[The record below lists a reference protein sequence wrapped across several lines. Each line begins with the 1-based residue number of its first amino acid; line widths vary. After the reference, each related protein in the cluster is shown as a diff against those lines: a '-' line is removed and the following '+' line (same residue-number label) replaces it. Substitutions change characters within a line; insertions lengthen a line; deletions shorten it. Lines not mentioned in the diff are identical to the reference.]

1 MKFFR
6 KFADNKQEFSLANK
20 LRLKRF
26 ALFKSL
32 ISPLPR
38 PLKIL
43 DVGGTQVFWER
54 MGFTGIDDISIMII
68 NLTKT
73 ETTYPNFKSVV
84 GDAKNLSMFRDNE
97 FDIVFSNSVIE
108 HVGDFDDQRRMA
120 EEVKRVGKR
129 YFIQT
134 PNRYFPVEPHFLFP
148 FFQFLPLQIQ
158 VFLLRHF
165 EIGWNT
171 KIKDKQKAIEI
182 IKSIRLLTKKELKQL
197 FPGATI
203 YKEKF
208 FGLTKSFIV
217 YKGWNVK
224 Q

>member
-108 HVGDFDDQRRMA
+108 HVGDFDDQQRMA

-148 FFQFLPLQIQ
+148 FFQFLPLKIQ